1 MLAVCYQI
9 EFGRRE
15 REGTPDARQA
25 RLMEVKVDPKKN
37 GVGKTVLVVDD
48 SALMRKAIES
58 AFLSDGFKTCVEAKN
73 GKEGIEVA
81 KHCHPDLIIL
91 DFSMPV
97 MNGLD
102 AAPILRKLF
111 PKIPI
116 FLFLLYA
123 EGISKEDASK
133 AGVDLVISKYESL
146 SNVVDKA
153 HEMMGTG

>member
-1 MLAVCYQI
+1 
-9 EFGRRE
+9 
-15 REGTPDARQA
+15 
-25 RLMEVKVDPKKN
+25 MEVKVDPKKN

-116 FLFLLYA
+116 FLFSLYA
-123 EGISKEDASK
+123 EGISKGDASK

-146 SNVVDKA
+146 SNVADKA

>member
-1 MLAVCYQI
+1 
-9 EFGRRE
+9 
-15 REGTPDARQA
+15 
-25 RLMEVKVDPKKN
+25 MEVKIDPRKR

-48 SALMRKAIES
+48 SALVRKAMES
-58 AFLSDGFKTCVEAKN
+58 AFLSDGFKTCVEAEN

-116 FLFLLYA
+116 FLFSLYA

-153 HEMMGTG
+153 HEMMGS

>member
-1 MLAVCYQI
+1 VASHDSQ
-9 EFGRRE
+9 
-15 REGTPDARQA
+15 TAKA
-25 RLMEVKVDPKKN
+25 
-37 GVGKTVLVVDD
+37 GKTALVVDD
-48 SALMRKAIES
+48 SALMRKAIDS

-111 PKIPI
+111 PKIPLS
-116 FLFLLYA
+116 F
-123 EGISKEDASK
+123 SRSMPK
-133 AGVDLVISKYESL
+133 A
-146 SNVVDKA
+146 
-153 HEMMGTG
+153 

>member
-1 MLAVCYQI
+1 
-9 EFGRRE
+9 
-15 REGTPDARQA
+15 
-25 RLMEVKVDPKKN
+25 MEVKIDPRKR

-48 SALMRKAIES
+48 SALVRKAMES
-58 AFLSDGFKTCVEAKN
+58 AFLSDGFKTCVEAEN

-81 KHCHPDLIIL
+81 THCHPDLIIL
-91 DFSMPV
+91 DFSMPI

-116 FLFLLYA
+116 FLFSLYA

-153 HEMMGTG
+153 HEMMGS